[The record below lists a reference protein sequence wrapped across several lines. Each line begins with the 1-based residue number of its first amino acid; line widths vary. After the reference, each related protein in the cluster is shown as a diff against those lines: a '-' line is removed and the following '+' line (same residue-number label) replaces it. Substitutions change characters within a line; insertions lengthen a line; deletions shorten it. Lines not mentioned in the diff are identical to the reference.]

1 MRKNKYDDK
10 FYAKYK
16 IRKISDAKYDDRT
29 VDNSKKTPLG
39 ENYL

>member
-16 IRKISDAKYDDRT
+16 IRKIERSSNDDSGLIESNVRP
-29 VDNSKKTPLG
+29 SG
-39 ENYL
+39 MSR